1 VKARIRAT
9 AVYGRRVPHALRR
22 YAAVLLGV
30 SALAGLAGCGED
42 EPESGPQVFTDP
54 SSIEIAS
61 GESFDVELESNPSTG
76 YAWEVDG
83 QLDEEV
89 LTYEGSEYTPDE
101 GSEDLVGSGG
111 TERLS
116 FTAGAAGEAV
126 IELTYVPPDGKAGP
140 EDERRQIS
148 VTVTES

>member
-1 VKARIRAT
+1 MT
-9 AVYGRRVPHALRR
+9 HALSRF
-22 YAAVLLGV
+22 AV
-30 SALAGLAGCGED
+30 ALFFVFALVGLAGCGED
-42 EPESGPQVFTDP
+42 EPEPGPQVFTDP

-61 GESFDVELESNPSTG
+61 GETFDVELESNPSTG

-83 QLDEEV
+83 QLDDEV
-89 LTYEGSEYTPDE
+89 LSYEGSEYTPDP
-101 GSEDLVGSGG
+101 GSEELVGSGG

-116 FTAGAAGEAV
+116 FTAGAAGETV
-126 IELTYVPPDGKAGP
+126 IELTYVPPDGDAGP